1 MLVRLV
7 EQREIQLDF
16 PLWHAS
22 NNPRKQEVSEIG
34 NNRMGANLTIPIPM
48 SDFAKFKILECSVIG
63 QQMNWIEPSVPT
75 TFEILFWYVIG
86 VNGPEMI
93 VQFGKIQLR

>member
-1 MLVRLV
+1 MRFV

-16 PLWHAS
+16 LLWHAS

-34 NNRMGANLTIPIPM
+34 DNRMGANLTVPIPM
-48 SDFAKFKILECSVIG
+48 SDFAKFKILECSAIG
-63 QQMNWIEPSVPT
+63 QQMNWIEPCVPT

-86 VNGPEMI
+86 VNEFKTM
-93 VQFGKIQLR
+93 VLK